1 MKFPSIATLRGEL
14 LKTLRRWPL
23 TILLAVVGTWLL
35 MWTTD
40 SNYEFRYDRHD
51 HLWRMIYGCYLTM
64 LLTIAATVFAEVKGL
79 RIVFKVCLLVLA
91 LLLGFVIYFTL
102 PEASSPRFIRI
113 LILGLAIHWLI
124 AVIPYARPDSGPNG
138 FWDYNRKLF
147 LRSLQTM
154 LYTGTLYLGAT
165 LALLAIDHLF
175 GVDVNTRVYENVW
188 WFLACTFS
196 TVFFLAG
203 FPRVFVQPESIDD
216 YPRGLKVFTQ
226 FVLLPLVTIYL
237 VILYA
242 YLFKIIFTAH
252 WPSGWVSWLVLGF
265 AVAGI
270 FALLLIYPLRKEEAN
285 LWINS
290 YARFFYL
297 ALFPLIV
304 LLWIAIW
311 KRIQAYGVT
320 EWRYYVMVLGIWL
333 AVMAG
338 YFVFSV
344 RKDIRLIPASL
355 CLLALLTLWGPWSA
369 SVVSLDAQRG
379 RLQGIL
385 EKNGLFAGG
394 KVQRAKADPS
404 LEDRKAI
411 SSIVSYLIDMHGIR
425 VLQPWFVNNLD
436 SLKHDSQV
444 LGYGE
449 MQDWQKPRA
458 VLALMNVSY
467 ADKYETIVTARWINC
482 NVVEDWH
489 AIKVDSASF
498 VIPVFAMDGLMTE
511 GRVEKQYFLER
522 DTALIGLD
530 TIRHQLN
537 VSISR
542 RNPVVAFDLRP
553 LEQLLSDSDWQD
565 QNIQLPPAKM
575 TLRAGGN
582 AVFLTTVRA
591 TRNANGVHI
600 DYAMGALVLTSTQFG
615 DSSHGLK
622 NRVPSY

>member
-1 MKFPSIATLRGEL
+1 MKFPSIATLSGEL

-23 TILLAVVGTWLL
+23 TILLAVAATWFL
-35 MWTTD
+35 MRTTD
-40 SNYEFRYDRHD
+40 NDYELPYDRHD
-51 HLWRMIYGCYLTM
+51 HLWRMIYGCYMTM
-64 LLTIAATVFAEVKGL
+64 LLTIAATVFAEAKGMQ
-79 RIVFKVCLLVLA
+79 IVFKVCLLVLA
-91 LLLGFVIYFTL
+91 LLLGFAFYVTL

-124 AVIPYARPDSGPNG
+124 AVIPYARPDRGPNG

-175 GVDVNTRVYENVW
+175 GVDVRTRVYENVW
-188 WFLACTFS
+188 WFLAGIFS
-196 TVFFLAG
+196 TIFFLAG
-203 FPRVFVQPESIDD
+203 FPRAFAQPESIDD

-226 FVLLPLVTIYL
+226 FVLLPLVTLYL

-242 YLFKIIFTAH
+242 YLFKIIFTAR

-270 FALLLIYPLRKEEAN
+270 FALLLIYPLRKEAAN

-290 YARFFYL
+290 YSKFFYI

-311 KRIQAYGVT
+311 KRIGSYGIT
-320 EWRYYVMVLGIWL
+320 EWRYYVLVLGIWL

-344 RKDIRLIPASL
+344 RKDIRVIPASL

-369 SVVSLDAQRG
+369 ANVSLAAQMG
-379 RLQGIL
+379 RLRGVL

-411 SSIVSYLIDMHGIR
+411 SSILSYLIDMHGIR

-436 SLKHDSQV
+436 SLKQDNAILV
-444 LGYGE
+444 YGD
-449 MQDWQKPRA
+449 MQDWQKARA
-458 VLALMNVSY
+458 LLALMNISY
-467 ADKYETIVTARWINC
+467 ADKYETIAAARWINC
-482 NVVEDWH
+482 SVVEDWH
-489 AIKVDSASF
+489 AIHVDSAAF
-498 VIPVFAMDGLMTE
+498 VIPDFAMDGLLTE
-511 GRVEKQYFLER
+511 GSVEKQYFLER
-522 DTALIGLD
+522 DTAMIGLD

-537 VSISR
+537 VSISH
-542 RNPVVAFDLRP
+542 RNPSVAFDLRP
-553 LEQLLSDSDWQD
+553 LEQLLSDSDLQD
-565 QNIQLPPAKM
+565 QNIQLPAGKM

-582 AVFLTTVRA
+582 AVFLTMVRA
-591 TRNANGVHI
+591 TRNVNGVHI
-600 DYAMGALVLTSTQFG
+600 DYARGALVLTSTQFG
-615 DSSHGLK
+615 DLSHGLK
-622 NRVPSY
+622 KMVPPY